1 MSLYI
6 DIEKRVGEK
15 ILKVKINQECKKL
28 VFLGQS
34 GSGKSMTLKCI
45 AGLETPD
52 KGRIVLN
59 NKILFDSDE
68 KINLPPQERK
78 VGFLFQNY
86 ALFPHMTVKKN
97 IDIGIS
103 NLSKQ
108 EREGLSQRYINK
120 LKLNGLE
127 NRYPYEL
134 SGGQAQRVALARVLV
149 TEPEILLLDEP
160 FSALDYHLRKNIELE
175 ITEILNEYNKNSIIV
190 THDIEEAYRMCE
202 DIVVYEDLEAKV
214 KKNRYDLFNNPS
226 TVLEAKI
233 TGCKNISRV
242 KILEDKTIYAID
254 WDLIIENINVKN
266 FKYIGIR
273 ENNISIDKV
282 EDSISN
288 EFVVENI
295 IENPETVSV
304 FLKKNKS
311 KKAIEVRLKN
321 KDIKLVRGNKVRI
334 NINGNEIYY
343 LN

>member
-6 DIEKRVGEK
+6 DIEKKVGEK

-52 KGRIVLN
+52 KGRIILN
-59 NKILFDSDE
+59 NKVLFDSDE
-68 KINLPPQERK
+68 KVNLPPQDRK

-86 ALFPHMTVKKN
+86 GLFPHMTVKKN
-97 IDIGIS
+97 IEIGI
-103 NLSKQ
+103 NKLQKKD
-108 EREGLSQRYINK
+108 REELSQKYINK

-175 ITEILNEYNKNSIIV
+175 ISEILNEYNKNSIIV

-202 DIVVYEDLEAKV
+202 NILVYEDLEAKV
-214 KKNRYDLFNNPS
+214 KKNRHDLFNNPS

-254 WDLIIENINVKN
+254 WDLIIENIKVKN

-282 EDSISN
+282 EDSRSN

-304 FLKKNKS
+304 FLRKDKS

-321 KDIKLVRGNKVRI
+321 KDLKLVRGNRVSI